1 METESLK
8 KYRRMKIK
16 SQDFAQCVMIVQI
29 NMSDIINIKP
39 NIMIQNLIMLAIP
52 SVVLF
57 LLFVPSVLK
66 RNEIFNIYSGF

>member
-1 METESLK
+1 
-8 KYRRMKIK
+8 MKIK

-39 NIMIQNLIMLAIP
+39 SIMIQNLIMLAIP

-66 RNEIFNIYSGF
+66 RNEIFIYYFGF